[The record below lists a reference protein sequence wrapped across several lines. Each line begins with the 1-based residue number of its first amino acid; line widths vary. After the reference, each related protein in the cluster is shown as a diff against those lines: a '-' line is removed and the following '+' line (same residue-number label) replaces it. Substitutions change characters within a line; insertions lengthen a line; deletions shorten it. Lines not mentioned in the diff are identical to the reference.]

1 MAVCA
6 PEKLN
11 THRLSTE
18 NAGSDIVGSPTISN
32 LHFGNKSLKYNAL
45 VDSGSDVSLL
55 ELSVFY
61 KIDKKNVIKPVMDDT
76 VPLKSAS
83 NHDIKSVG
91 KTSVHM
97 FINGSRYIVNFILTR
112 GFKFNVLIGSD
123 FMNDTKA
130 KLDFGNNTMIIG
142 NRVICLR
149 NKFDVPDCSLL
160 EAASTQYLDPYSVTH
175 IKVRS
180 RLTLQRTHSAEQGD
194 YIITP
199 LDNSNLFYEQPGLL
213 APSLTVIRDSSGIY
227 TMPVVN
233 STGIRYT
240 VNKRMVVGFI
250 ESVDLVAKNKIN
262 NVNRISQVNGTCQG
276 NTVIS
281 TCLAM
286 NTNIHGNALHR
297 DNLTNNGGYSK
308 RSSVHVPLH
317 HSKHSNIHVTPHHSK
332 RSSVHVPHKQTTCVI
347 HCTSQHGKIDTPMHM
362 EAHGDGNDRKCLH
375 TQETTCTCTFVG
387 KCTCK
392 NKNTCT
398 CKIGIHAHAR
408 IGIHAHVHA

>member
-1 MAVCA
+1 MAVYA

-11 THRLSTE
+11 TLRLSTE

-61 KIDKKNVIKPVMDDT
+61 KINKKNVIKLVMDDT

-97 FINGSRYIVNFILTR
+97 FINGSRYIVNFILTT

-160 EAASTQYLDPYSVTH
+160 EAASTQYLDPYSEPT
-175 IKVRS
+175 
-180 RLTLQRTHSAEQGD
+180 
-194 YIITP
+194 
-199 LDNSNLFYEQPGLL
+199 
-213 APSLTVIRDSSGIY
+213 
-227 TMPVVN
+227 
-233 STGIRYT
+233 
-240 VNKRMVVGFI
+240 
-250 ESVDLVAKNKIN
+250 
-262 NVNRISQVNGTCQG
+262 
-276 NTVIS
+276 
-281 TCLAM
+281 
-286 NTNIHGNALHR
+286 
-297 DNLTNNGGYSK
+297 
-308 RSSVHVPLH
+308 
-317 HSKHSNIHVTPHHSK
+317 
-332 RSSVHVPHKQTTCVI
+332 
-347 HCTSQHGKIDTPMHM
+347 
-362 EAHGDGNDRKCLH
+362 
-375 TQETTCTCTFVG
+375 
-387 KCTCK
+387 
-392 NKNTCT
+392 
-398 CKIGIHAHAR
+398 
-408 IGIHAHVHA
+408 